1 MRTIRF
7 NDALRVVA
15 LAAAE
20 LPSKPRVGLIR
31 DIYGRARFVVDAW
44 CPLAL
49 AEEDD
54 PAGIPPSDR
63 YPIEAHKI
71 LIDAADRLGAYAS
84 SPSVLYRGDFSNPA
98 ALFQNA
104 DWHETLVPEYID
116 ADGTVHPELTICL
129 LDRQIIGQDWLNA
142 ARTTR
147 PDRSPPRV
155 VFYGLKGGVGRSTA
169 LAMLAYGLA
178 REGKKVLLLD
188 FDLESP
194 GLSGLLL
201 PANRVAGFG
210 LVDWF
215 IEEAIDRPEGE
226 RQRAQAALL
235 DDLVTDSPLSDATDH
250 GRIRIATAM
259 GQGETAYLA
268 KLARI
273 YADIPTAQGPER
285 FAQRMVRLVET
296 LEQQEQPDV
305 VLIDSRAG
313 LHDLAAI
320 SIATLADLALLF
332 ATDSEQNWQG
342 YGQLFQHW
350 QQHPPVCRMVRER
363 LRLVRALFPE
373 TDQRARAERF
383 QMHAYDLFREHLY
396 DRINDRIKPAPGGED
411 DAEIFSF
418 SLDDDEAP
426 HCPLTVRWNARFME
440 FNPIGD
446 LHDGEIDD
454 TDIDLAFGPFIR
466 EIQSVMSRYT
476 EGSSPSSKD
485 FSQAIQEHLDRLMP
499 DSQ

>member
-1 MRTIRF
+1 MRALRF
-7 NDALRVVA
+7 NDALRLAA
-15 LAAAE
+15 LAVTDPQ
-20 LPSKPRVGLIR
+20 LPVHPPVGVIR
-31 DIYGRARFVVDAW
+31 DLYGRLRFAVDAQR
-44 CPLAL
+44 PRSI
-49 AEEDD
+49 AEEEDLTEIG
-54 PAGIPPSDR
+54 PAGR
-63 YPIEAHKI
+63 YP
-71 LIDAADRLGAYAS
+71 DAAHGFLVDAASQLGAYAS
-84 SPSVLYRGDFSNPA
+84 SPPVLYRDDLSRPD

-104 DWHETLVPEYID
+104 DWHETLVPEHLD
-116 ADGTVHPELTICL
+116 ADSITHPALTIHL
-129 LDRQIIGQDWLNA
+129 LDRQIIGQDWLNTNRA
-142 ARTTR
+142 IR
-147 PDRSPPRV
+147 PSGTPPRI

-215 IEEAIDRPEGE
+215 IEDAIDRPEGE

-235 DDLVTDSPLSDATDH
+235 NDLVTDSPLGDATDH
-250 GRIRIATAM
+250 GRIRIAAAM

-268 KLARI
+268 KLARV

-320 SIATLADLALLF
+320 SIAMLADLALLF

-342 YGQLFQHW
+342 YSQLFQHW
-350 QQHPPVCRMVRER
+350 QQHPKVCRMVRER

-373 TDQRARAERF
+373 TDQRLRSERF
-383 QMHAYDLFREHLY
+383 QMHAYDLFAQHLY
-396 DRINDRIKPAPGGED
+396 DIIEPKPEADGAARTDG
-411 DAEIFSF
+411 DADLFSF
-418 SLDDDEAP
+418 ALDDDDAP
-426 HCPLTVRWNARFME
+426 HSPLTIRWNARFME
-440 FNPIGD
+440 FDPIGQ
-446 LHDGEIDD
+446 HGRGEMDD
-454 TDIDLAFGPFIR
+454 TDIDLAFGPFVR
-466 EIQSVMSRYT
+466 AIQSLT
-476 EGSSPSSKD
+476 LE
-485 FSQAIQEHLDRLMP
+485 E
-499 DSQ
+499 

>member
-1 MRTIRF
+1 MRTLRF
-7 NDALRVVA
+7 NDALRLAA
-15 LAAAE
+15 LAVADPQ
-20 LPSKPRVGLIR
+20 LPAKPSIGVIR
-31 DIYGRARFVVDAW
+31 DLYGRLRFAVDTH
-44 CPLAL
+44 CPLSI
-49 AEEDD
+49 AEEEDLANIT
-54 PAGIPPSDR
+54 PEDR
-63 YPIEAHKI
+63 YSDEAHQV
-71 LIDAADRLGAYAS
+71 LMAAAARLGAYAN
-84 SPSVLYRGDFSNPA
+84 SPSVLYRDDLSNPD
-98 ALFQNA
+98 ALFQHA
-104 DWHETLVPEYID
+104 DWHETLVPEYVD
-116 ADGTVHPELTICL
+116 ADNVMHPPLTIRL

-147 PDRSPPRV
+147 PDGSPPRV

-215 IEEAIDRPEGE
+215 IEEAIERPEQE

-268 KLARI
+268 KLARV

-296 LEQQEQPDV
+296 LERQEQPDI

-320 SIATLADLALLF
+320 SIAMLADLALLF

-342 YGQLFQHW
+342 YGQLFKHW
-350 QQHPPVCRMVRER
+350 QQHPQVCRMVRER

-373 TDQRARAERF
+373 TDQRLRSERF
-383 QMHAYDLFREHLY
+383 QMHAYDLFAQHLY
-396 DRINDRIKPAPGGED
+396 DIIEPKPETDGLERPDD
-411 DAEIFSF
+411 DADLFSF
-418 SLDDDEAP
+418 ALDDDDAP
-426 HCPLTVRWNARFME
+426 HSPLTIRWNARFME
-440 FNPIGD
+440 FDPIGQ
-446 LHDGEIDD
+446 HGRGEMDD

-466 EIQSVMSRYT
+466 DVKSLIQG
-476 EGSSPSSKD
+476 E
-485 FSQAIQEHLDRLMP
+485 
-499 DSQ
+499 

>member
-1 MRTIRF
+1 MKPLRF
-7 NDALRVVA
+7 NDALW
-15 LAAAE
+15 LAAMAVTDSR
-20 LPSKPRVGLIR
+20 LPATPCARVIR
-31 DIYGRARFVVDAW
+31 DIYGRIRFAVDAH
-44 CPLAL
+44 CPPEL
-49 AEEDD
+49 AEEDAQAD
-54 PAGIPPSDR
+54 LGPDAR
-63 YPIEAHKI
+63 YPMHAHQI
-71 LIDAADRLGAYAS
+71 LHDATSRLGAYAS
-84 SPSVLYRGDFSNPA
+84 VPAVLYRDDFSSPET
-98 ALFQNA
+98 LFGHA
-104 DWHETLVPEYID
+104 DWHETLIPAHTD
-116 ADGTVHPELTICL
+116 TQGHPHAERTIRL
-129 LDRQIIGQDWLNA
+129 LDRQVIGQDWLNA
-142 ARTTR
+142 ARTAR

-215 IEEAIDRPEGE
+215 IEDAIDRPEGE

-235 DDLVTDSPLSDATDH
+235 NDLVTDSPLGDATDH
-250 GRIRIATAM
+250 GRIRIAAAM

-268 KLARI
+268 KLARV

-320 SIATLADLALLF
+320 SIAMLADLALLF

-342 YGQLFQHW
+342 YSQLFQHW
-350 QQHPPVCRMVRER
+350 QQHPKVCRMVRER

-373 TDQRARAERF
+373 TDQRLRSERF
-383 QMHAYDLFREHLY
+383 QMHAYDLFAQHLY
-396 DRINDRIKPAPGGED
+396 DIIEPKPEADGADRTDG
-411 DAEIFSF
+411 DADLFSF
-418 SLDDDEAP
+418 ALDDDDAP
-426 HCPLTVRWNARFME
+426 HSPLTIRWNARFME
-440 FNPIGD
+440 FDPIGQ
-446 LHDGEIDD
+446 HGRGEMDD
-454 TDIDLAFGPFIR
+454 TDIDLAFGPFVR
-466 EIQSVMSRYT
+466 AIQSLIL
-476 EGSSPSSKD
+476 E
-485 FSQAIQEHLDRLMP
+485 E
-499 DSQ
+499 

>member
-1 MRTIRF
+1 MRTLRF
-7 NDALRVVA
+7 NDALRLAA
-15 LAAAE
+15 LAATDPQ
-20 LPSKPRVGLIR
+20 LPSNPSVGVIR
-31 DIYGRARFVVDAW
+31 DLYGRLRFAVDAH
-44 CPLAL
+44 CPLSIAEDENL
-49 AEEDD
+49 ADT
-54 PAGIPPSDR
+54 PSEGR
-63 YPIEAHKI
+63 YPDQAHQV
-71 LIDAADRLGAYAS
+71 LIDAASRLGAYAS
-84 SPSVLYRGDFSNPA
+84 APPVLYRGDFSSPD
-98 ALFQNA
+98 ALFKHA
-104 DWHETLVPEYID
+104 DWHETLVHKHVD
-116 ADGTVHPELTICL
+116 VDNTTHPALTINL
-129 LDRQIIGQDWLNA
+129 LDRQVIGQDWLNA

-147 PDRSPPRV
+147 PDGSPPRV

-178 REGKKVLLLD
+178 RQGKKVLLLD

-201 PANRVAGFG
+201 PADRVAGFG

-215 IEEAIDRPEGE
+215 IEESIARPDGE
-226 RQRAQAALL
+226 RQRAQDELMR
-235 DDLVTDSPLSDATDH
+235 DLVTDSPLGDATDH

-268 KLARI
+268 KLARV

-296 LEQQEQPDV
+296 LERQEQPDV

-350 QQHPPVCRMVRER
+350 QQHPQVCRMVRER

-373 TDQRARAERF
+373 TDQRLRSERF
-383 QMHAYDLFREHLY
+383 QMHAYDLFAQHLY
-396 DRINDRIKPAPGGED
+396 DIIEPKPEADGAKRPDD
-411 DAEIFSF
+411 DADLFSF
-418 SLDDDEAP
+418 ALNDDDAP
-426 HCPLTVRWNARFME
+426 HSPLTVRWNARFME
-440 FNPIGD
+440 FDPIGQ
-446 LHDGEIDD
+446 HGRGEMDD

-466 EIQSVMSRYT
+466 DVKSLIS
-476 EGSSPSSKD
+476 GN
-485 FSQAIQEHLDRLMP
+485 
-499 DSQ
+499 

>member
-1 MRTIRF
+1 MPFLRF
-7 NDALRVVA
+7 NDVLRI
-15 LAAAE
+15 AATAATSPA
-20 LPSKPRVGLIR
+20 LPSDFEIRVIR
-31 DIYGRARFVVDAW
+31 DVHGRIRFAVDAHR
-44 CPLAL
+44 PQDLI
-49 AEEDD
+49 EENGTPNQDS
-54 PAGIPPSDR
+54 ITR
-63 YPIEAHKI
+63 YPIEAHRI
-71 LIDAADRLGAYAS
+71 LDAQAASLGGYAG
-84 SPSVLYRGDFSNPA
+84 SPAVLYRDDFFDPNAMFGDV
-98 ALFQNA
+98 
-104 DWHETLVPEYID
+104 DWHHTMVSAHTD
-116 ADGTVHPELTICL
+116 TKGVAHPTSTIRL
-129 LDRQIIGQDWLNA
+129 LDRQIIGQDWLNTNGA
-142 ARTTR
+142 TR
-147 PDRSPPRV
+147 PPGAPPRI

-235 DDLVTDSPLSDATDH
+235 DDLVTDSPLGDATDH

-268 KLARI
+268 KLARV

-296 LEQQEQPDV
+296 LERQEQPDI

-320 SIATLADLALLF
+320 SIAMLADLALLF

-350 QQHPPVCRMVRER
+350 QQHPEVCRIVRER

-373 TDQRARAERF
+373 TDQRLRSERF
-383 QMHAYDLFREHLY
+383 QMHAYDLFAQHLY
-396 DRINDRIKPAPGGED
+396 DTIEPKPPSTVEENLD
-411 DAEIFSF
+411 DEANLFSF
-418 SLDDDEAP
+418 SLDDDDAP
-426 HCPLTVRWNARFME
+426 HSPLTVRWNARFME
-440 FNPIGD
+440 FDPIGQ
-446 LHDGEIDD
+446 HGRGEMDD

-466 EIQSVMSRYT
+466 DVKSLIFGE
-476 EGSSPSSKD
+476 
-485 FSQAIQEHLDRLMP
+485 
-499 DSQ
+499 